1 MVNTTSGQTAQTQPT
16 LHPVTTTIDYGQTQP
31 RKPKAKPTNS
41 NSNHLVQSRWP
52 PQPNPKLSDQPPCI
66 PQIRDGVRTWS

>member
-31 RKPKAKPTNS
+31 WKPNAKPTN
-41 NSNHLVQSRWP
+41 NSINYP
-52 PQPNPKLSDQPPCI
+52 I
-66 PQIRDGVRTWS
+66 